1 MENKVMSINKY
12 LLAVGVSQEK
22 IIRLTTDMNGIEPI
36 LLLSNLRWEIH
47 PEFLFLLDIV
57 VCQRETYHEDDQKQR
72 RKFEIHQPVFS
83 DFQNETWLLAI
94 FMVVRIHDIDK

>member
-36 LLLSNLRWEIH
+36 LLLSNLR
-47 PEFLFLLDIV
+47 
-57 VCQRETYHEDDQKQR
+57 
-72 RKFEIHQPVFS
+72 
-83 DFQNETWLLAI
+83 
-94 FMVVRIHDIDK
+94 

>member
-1 MENKVMSINKY
+1 MENKVTSINKY

-57 VCQRETYHEDDQKQR
+57 VCQRETYHEDDQNQR
-72 RKFEIHQPVFS
+72 RKFEIHQPVFC
-83 DFQNETWLLAI
+83 DFQN
-94 FMVVRIHDIDK
+94 

>member
-57 VCQRETYHEDDQKQR
+57 VHMPERETYHEDDQK
-72 RKFEIHQPVFS
+72 
-83 DFQNETWLLAI
+83 
-94 FMVVRIHDIDK
+94 